1 MGELGLEFFNKRNEF
16 RASNNL
22 RILIENQFES
32 WKSALVERFGGI
44 LKECK
49 QRLQRKE
56 QTIFSLSILRFFRD
70 QTNIQKRLQNWQ
82 QDQT

>member
-1 MGELGLEFFNKRNEF
+1 MQELGPEFLNKRNEF
-16 RASNNL
+16 LASHNV
-22 RILIENQFES
+22 RISIENQFES
-32 WKSALVERFGGI
+32 CKSALVERFGGI

-56 QTIFSLSILRFFRD
+56 GIIFSLSILRFFRN

>member
-1 MGELGLEFFNKRNEF
+1 MRELGLEFLNKRNEF
-16 RASNNL
+16 LASQNV
-22 RILIENQFES
+22 RILMENQFKS

-44 LKECK
+44 LNECK

-56 QTIFSLSILRFFRD
+56 ETILSLSILRFFRD

>member
-1 MGELGLEFFNKRNEF
+1 MRELGPEFLNKRNELL
-16 RASNNL
+16 ASHNV

-56 QTIFSLSILRFFRD
+56 EIIFSLSILRFFKD
-70 QTNIQKRLQNWQ
+70 QTIIQKRLQNWQ
-82 QDQT
+82 QDET

>member
-1 MGELGLEFFNKRNEF
+1 MRELGLEFLNKRNKF
-16 RASNNL
+16 LASHNV

-49 QRLQRKE
+49 QRLQRNE
-56 QTIFSLSILRFFRD
+56 EIISA
-70 QTNIQKRLQNWQ
+70 
-82 QDQT
+82 

>member
-1 MGELGLEFFNKRNEF
+1 MRELGLEFLNKRNEF
-16 RASNNL
+16 LAWHNV

-56 QTIFSLSILRFFRD
+56 EIIFSLSILRFFKD
-70 QTNIQKRLQNWQ
+70 QTIIQKRLQNWQ